1 MMNPNWQAY
10 AAMPE
15 AKIYS
20 ERQATALVAAAR
32 AQALEDAALACDK
45 RQFEYG
51 ECPETAS
58 YCAAAIRALKEK
70 T

>member
-32 AQALEDAALACDK
+32 AQALEDAARIIDETWHRTPA
-45 RQFEYG
+45 EY
-51 ECPETAS
+51 
-58 YCAAAIRALKEK
+58 AAAIRALKEK